1 MVRKKALAPLA
12 TEVEEDP
19 TPSVDGRNMLGDLRL
34 RDLRGAALKLWR
46 QSWRHPKAF
55 MEESARFSAQLAE
68 IMLRE
73 GGNKELAAEDPR
85 FNDPAWRH
93 SGVYNRL
100 LQAYFAWSRSLQ
112 DYAGRIDLDPK
123 EAGRAKFLLSQVSE
137 ALAPTNFL
145 LGNPAALKRALDS
158 GGKSLVDGYLNWL
171 SDVTA
176 RRPVP
181 SQVDTRPFKV
191 GENLATTPGE
201 VVLRA
206 EMFELL
212 QYAPQTDKVHERPI
226 FVIPSIINKY
236 YVFDLAP
243 GRSFLEYLVQN
254 GFTVFVMVHR
264 NPGRQHDGW
273 GMDAYMDAMD
283 KAVRAVQDISGCQD
297 PHVMAVC
304 GAAPL
309 ATGLAGYYAA
319 RKERNIGTLALFVA
333 PLDTRTMEDTPV
345 LGDFM
350 DPKLAKL
357 GKRLPKKSDRIS
369 ANEFTLLFAMLR
381 PNDLIWNYWVNNYLM
396 GEGPPAFDVL
406 AWNADATGMTAQ
418 FNRDFTEFGERNPL
432 ATPGAMKFRDTPI
445 ADISSFDFD
454 SFVIG
459 ARTDHIC
466 PWPSVYRSA
475 QMLGKRCDFVL
486 GGRGHIQTIVA
497 PPGGKK
503 DYYFINP
510 DKSKGAK
517 EWLEAA
523 ERVQDTWWPYGIDW
537 YKKRSGKMVD
547 APKKAGNKNHP
558 PLGKAPGTYVHER
571 VS

>member
-1 MVRKKALAPLA
+1 MVRKKDAAPPV
-12 TEVEEDP
+12 TETEEDP
-19 TPSVDGRNMLGDLRL
+19 TPSVDGQNMLGDLRI
-34 RDLRGAALKLWR
+34 RDLQGTAMKLWLQSLR
-46 QSWRHPKAF
+46 QPMAL
-55 MEESARFSAQLAE
+55 MEESAKFSAQIARIILHE
-68 IMLRE
+68 DDD
-73 GGNKELAAEDPR
+73 KELAARDPR

-93 SGVYNRL
+93 SGFYNRL

-112 DYAGRIDLDPK
+112 NYAGCAGLEPK

-137 ALAPTNFL
+137 AFAPTNFL
-145 LGNPAALKRALDS
+145 LGNPAALKRALES
-158 GGKSLVDGYLNWL
+158 GGKSLIDGYYNWL

-181 SQVDTRPFKV
+181 SQVDTRPFKI

-201 VVLRA
+201 VVLRTD
-206 EMFELL
+206 MFELL

-226 FVIPSIINKY
+226 LVIPSIINKY

-243 GRSFLEYLVQN
+243 GRSLLEHLVQN

-264 NPGRQHDGW
+264 NPRREHDGW

-283 KAVRAVQDISGCQD
+283 QAVHAVQDISGCQD
-297 PHVMAVC
+297 PHVLAVC

-309 ATGLAGYYAA
+309 ATSLAGYYAA
-319 RKERNIGTLALFVA
+319 RKERNIGSLALFVA
-333 PLDTRTMEDTPV
+333 PLDTHIMEDTPV

-350 DPKLAKL
+350 DPKFKEVS
-357 GKRLPKKSDRIS
+357 KRVPKESDRIS
-369 ANEFTLLFAMLR
+369 ADEFTLLFAMLR

-396 GEGPPAFDVL
+396 GDGPPVFDVL

-418 FNRDFTEFGERNPL
+418 FNRDFTEFCERNPL

-445 ADISSFDFD
+445 ADVSSFDFD

-475 QMLGKRCDFVL
+475 QMLGERCEFVL
-486 GGRGHIQTIVA
+486 NGRGHIQTIVA

-510 DKSKGAK
+510 DKSKSPQ

-523 ERVQDTWWPYGIDW
+523 ERVQETWWPYFVAW
-537 YKKRSGKMVD
+537 YRKRSGKMVD
-547 APKKAGNKNHP
+547 APKKAGNENHP
-558 PLGKAPGTYVHER
+558 PLGKAPGTYVYER
-571 VS
+571 AS